1 MHDEGFGLP
10 HLSLCCQA
18 LLSSLTSPRAYRIQS
33 TMKSIAGSTNAAIV
47 ALVVARSS
55 RAVTAFQPGS
65 GRLFSSRAGA
75 TTGRGMHGLAMSTAA
90 AAVMGVA
97 SSRCA
102 HEMLDEGMFYEDGGS
117 WGGQRCMG
125 SGQSSVARQSNTATA
140 VSSAVY
146 TDMMTMTRHLRW
158 GSHLVAACSW
168 HAADSSTAV
177 EYTRYAS

>member
-1 MHDEGFGLP
+1 MCHNATFGRPTVDFRPVKTNLLVIYYFFMIVLLDGLPSRPSCTIFAPRDCSTMHDEGFGLP
-10 HLSLCCQA
+10 HLSLCCRA

-102 HEMLDEGMFYEDGGS
+102 HEMLDEGMLGRMEGVGGGRDA
-117 WGGQRCMG
+117 WGVGK
-125 SGQSSVARQSNTATA
+125 V
-140 VSSAVY
+140 V
-146 TDMMTMTRHLRW
+146 
-158 GSHLVAACSW
+158 
-168 HAADSSTAV
+168 
-177 EYTRYAS
+177 